1 MVFRDRWADCA
12 TCGNRF
18 LFTVELQRSV
28 QQTGEGEDSALLCR
42 NCAPRGE
49 GGVPQAV
56 MKLDPETGHWI
67 GSVKWF
73 DVEKGY
79 GFIDRG
85 DGTDVFFHRTSLL
98 IDPSEL
104 AEGQSVTYDVEETV
118 KGSQAVEVRLY
129 QM

>member
-1 MVFRDRWADCA
+1 MVFRDRWANCL
-12 TCGNRF
+12 TCGDRF
-18 LFTVELQRSV
+18 LFTVELQRGI
-28 QQTGEGEDSALLCR
+28 QHTGEGEESALFCR

-49 GGVPQAV
+49 GGVQPAG

-73 DVEKGY
+73 DVEKRY
-79 GFIDRG
+79 GFIDRC

-118 KGSQAVEVRLY
+118 KGAQAVEVRVY